1 MDTVF
6 FLAANSGKGFYSL
19 YDSFPERRGVFLSII
34 KGGPG
39 TGKSGFMRR
48 ISAAA
53 KQSGLDTEE
62 IICSGDPDSLD
73 ALYIP
78 ALGRAWVDG
87 TAPHVREP
95 KVFAADA
102 GYEDLGRFCASPL
115 GKNDA
120 ALARE
125 INRDYKAVYAQAY
138 NLLAAAAQTADCTRE
153 APLSCAGAEKIS
165 KLIGEAGEP
174 GFIKR
179 RFLSAISC
187 KGCARLAG
195 TLRELC
201 SRAVMLSDEGLEHAA
216 HTAGEA
222 GLGAIVCPQPLCPD
236 KLDAVLLP
244 ELSLAFVSSAWE
256 RESTESIEAE
266 PVENEFAA
274 LRDALLDHACALLA
288 KAKGMHDE
296 LERVYLPYMDFP
308 SLTAYTGSVIH
319 SLFD

>member
-6 FLAANSGKGFYSL
+6 FLAANSGRGFYSL
-19 YDSFPERRGVFLSII
+19 YDGFPERRGVFLSII

-78 ALGRAWVDG
+78 ALGRAWMDG

-102 GYEDLGRFCASPL
+102 GYEDLGRFCAHPL

-125 INRDYKAVYAQAY
+125 IDRDYKAVYAQAY
-138 NLLAAAAQTADCTRE
+138 RLLAAAAQTADCAHQ
-153 APLSCAGAEKIS
+153 APLFCAGAEKIS
-165 KLIGEAGEP
+165 DLIGEAGEP

-179 RFLSAISC
+179 RFLRAVSC
-187 KGCARLAG
+187 KGRVRLAG

-201 SRAVMLSDEGLEHAA
+201 PRAVMLSDEGLEHAA
-216 HTAGEA
+216 RLAEGN
-222 GLGAIVCPQPLCPD
+222 GLSAVVCPQPLRPD

-244 ELSLAFVSSAWE
+244 ERSLAFVSRAWE

-266 PVENEFAA
+266 CENQYAP
-274 LRDALLDHACALLA
+274 LLDELLDAACAQLA

-296 LERVYLPYMDFP
+296 LERVYRPYMDF
-308 SLTAYTGSVIH
+308 SALTEYTEGVIS

>member
-6 FLAANSGKGFYSL
+6 FLAANSGRGFYSL
-19 YDSFPERRGVFLSII
+19 YDGFPERRGVFLSII

-78 ALGRAWVDG
+78 ALGRAWMDG

-102 GYEDLGRFCASPL
+102 GYEDLGRFCAHPL

-125 INRDYKAVYAQAY
+125 IDRDYKAVYAQAY
-138 NLLAAAAQTADCTRE
+138 RLLASAAQTADCANET
-153 APLSCAGAEKIS
+153 PLSCAGAEKIS
-165 KLIGEAGEP
+165 ELIGEAGEP

-179 RFLSAISC
+179 RFLRAVSC
-187 KGCARLAG
+187 KGRVRLAG

-201 SRAVMLSDEGLEHAA
+201 PRAVMLSDEGLEHAA
-216 HTAGEA
+216 RLAEGN
-222 GLGAIVCPQPLCPD
+222 GLSAVVCPQPLRPD

-244 ELSLAFVSSAWE
+244 ERSLAFVSRAWE

-266 PVENEFAA
+266 CENEYAP
-274 LRDALLDHACALLA
+274 LLDELLDAACAQLA

-296 LERVYLPYMDFP
+296 LERVYRPYMDF
-308 SLTAYTGSVIH
+308 SALTEYTEGVIS

>member
-6 FLAANSGKGFYSL
+6 FLAANSGRGFYSL
-19 YDSFPERRGVFLSII
+19 YDGFPERRGVFLSII

-78 ALGRAWVDG
+78 ALGRAWMDG

-102 GYEDLGRFCASPL
+102 GYEDLGRFCAHPL

-125 INRDYKAVYAQAY
+125 IDRDYKAVYAQAY
-138 NLLAAAAQTADCTRE
+138 RLLAAAAQTADCANET
-153 APLSCAGAEKIS
+153 PLSCAGAEKIS
-165 KLIGEAGEP
+165 ELIGEAGEP

-179 RFLSAISC
+179 RFLRAVSC
-187 KGCARLAG
+187 KGRVRLAG

-201 SRAVMLSDEGLEHAA
+201 PRAVMLSDEGLEHAA
-216 HTAGEA
+216 RLAEGN
-222 GLGAIVCPQPLCPD
+222 GLSAVVCPQPLRPD

-244 ELSLAFVSSAWE
+244 ERYLAFVSRAWE

-266 PVENEFAA
+266 CENQYAP
-274 LRDALLDHACALLA
+274 LLDELLDAACAQLA

-296 LERVYLPYMDFP
+296 LERVYRPYMDF
-308 SLTAYTGSVIH
+308 SALTEYTEGVIS

>member
-6 FLAANSGKGFYSL
+6 FLAANSGNGFYSL
-19 YDSFPERRGVFLSII
+19 YDGFPERRGVFLSII

-78 ALGRAWVDG
+78 ALGRAWMDG
-87 TAPHVREP
+87 TAPHIREP

-120 ALARE
+120 ALSRE
-125 INRDYKAVYAQAY
+125 INRDYKAVYTQAY
-138 NLLAAAAQTADCTRE
+138 SLLAAAAQTADCAHET
-153 APLSCAGAEKIS
+153 PLSCAGAEKIQE
-165 KLIGEAGEP
+165 LIGEAGEP
-174 GFIKR
+174 GFIKH

-187 KGCARLAG
+187 KGHVRLAG

-201 SRAVMLSDEGLEHAA
+201 PRAVMLSEEGLEHAA
-216 HTAGEA
+216 RLSEEA
-222 GLGAIVCPQPLCPD
+222 GLSAIVCPQPLRPD

-244 ELSLAFVSSAWE
+244 GRSLAFVSRTWE
-256 RESTESIEAE
+256 HESTESIEAE
-266 PVENEFAA
+266 SENEYAP
-274 LRDALLDHACALLA
+274 LLNELLDAACAQLS
-288 KAKGMHDE
+288 KAKEMHDE
-296 LERVYLPYMDFP
+296 LERVYRPYMDFA
-308 SLTAYTGSVIH
+308 SLTEYTEKVIS

>member
-6 FLAANSGKGFYSL
+6 FLAANSGRGFYSL
-19 YDSFPERRGVFLSII
+19 YDGFPERRGVFLSII

-78 ALGRAWVDG
+78 ALGRAWMDG

-95 KVFAADA
+95 RVFAADA

-115 GKNDA
+115 GRADA

-138 NLLAAAAQTADCTRE
+138 RLLAAAAKTADCTHE
-153 APLSCAGAEKIS
+153 VPLSCAGAEKIS
-165 KLIGEAGEP
+165 ELIGEASEP

-179 RFLSAISC
+179 RFLRALSC
-187 KGCARLAG
+187 
-195 TLRELC
+195 
-201 SRAVMLSDEGLEHAA
+201 
-216 HTAGEA
+216 
-222 GLGAIVCPQPLCPD
+222 
-236 KLDAVLLP
+236 
-244 ELSLAFVSSAWE
+244 
-256 RESTESIEAE
+256 
-266 PVENEFAA
+266 
-274 LRDALLDHACALLA
+274 
-288 KAKGMHDE
+288 
-296 LERVYLPYMDFP
+296 
-308 SLTAYTGSVIH
+308 
-319 SLFD
+319 

>member
-1 MDTVF
+1 
-6 FLAANSGKGFYSL
+6 
-19 YDSFPERRGVFLSII
+19 
-34 KGGPG
+34 
-39 TGKSGFMRR
+39 MRR

-78 ALGRAWVDG
+78 ALGRAWMDG

-102 GYEDLGRFCASPL
+102 GYEDLGRFCAHPL

-125 INRDYKAVYAQAY
+125 IDRDYKAVYAQAY
-138 NLLAAAAQTADCTRE
+138 RLLAAAAQTADCANET
-153 APLSCAGAEKIS
+153 PLSCAGAEKIS
-165 KLIGEAGEP
+165 ELIGGAGEP

-179 RFLSAISC
+179 RFLRAVSC
-187 KGCARLAG
+187 KGRVRLAG

-201 SRAVMLSDEGLEHAA
+201 PRAVMLSDEGLEHAA
-216 HTAGEA
+216 RLAEEN
-222 GLGAIVCPQPLCPD
+222 GLSAVVCPQPLRPD

-244 ELSLAFVSSAWE
+244 ERSLAFVSRAWE

-266 PVENEFAA
+266 YENQYAP
-274 LRDALLDHACALLA
+274 LLDELLDAACAQLA

-296 LERVYLPYMDFP
+296 LERVYRPYMDF
-308 SLTAYTGSVIH
+308 SALTEYTEGVIS

>member
-19 YDSFPERRGVFLSII
+19 YDGFPERRGVFVSII

-39 TGKSGFMRR
+39 IGKSGFMRR

-78 ALGRAWVDG
+78 ALGRAWMDG

-102 GYEDLGRFCASPL
+102 GYEDLGRFCAHPL

-125 INRDYKAVYAQAY
+125 IDRGYKAVYAQAY
-138 NLLAAAAQTADCTRE
+138 RLLSAAAQTADCARE
-153 APLSCAGAEKIS
+153 TPLSCAGASTIS
-165 KLIGEAGEP
+165 KI
-174 GFIKR
+174 
-179 RFLSAISC
+179 
-187 KGCARLAG
+187 
-195 TLRELC
+195 
-201 SRAVMLSDEGLEHAA
+201 
-216 HTAGEA
+216 
-222 GLGAIVCPQPLCPD
+222 IV
-236 KLDAVLLP
+236 
-244 ELSLAFVSSAWE
+244 
-256 RESTESIEAE
+256 
-266 PVENEFAA
+266 
-274 LRDALLDHACALLA
+274 
-288 KAKGMHDE
+288 
-296 LERVYLPYMDFP
+296 
-308 SLTAYTGSVIH
+308 
-319 SLFD
+319 

>member
-6 FLAANSGKGFYSL
+6 FLAANSGRGFYSL
-19 YDSFPERRGVFLSII
+19 YDGFPERRGVFLSII

-62 IICSGDPDSLD
+62 VICSGDPDSLD

-78 ALGRAWVDG
+78 ALGRAWMDG

-95 KVFAADA
+95 RVFAADA

-115 GKNDA
+115 GRADA

-138 NLLAAAAQTADCTRE
+138 RLLAAAAHTADCAHE
-153 APLSCAGAEKIS
+153 APLSCAGASTIS
-165 KLIGEAGEP
+165 ELIGESGEP
-174 GFIKR
+174 GFVTR
-179 RFLSAISC
+179 RFLRALSC
-187 KGCARLAG
+187 KGRVRLAG

-201 SRAVMLSDEGLEHAA
+201 GRTIMLSDEGLEHAA
-216 HTAGEA
+216 RTAEENGMH
-222 GLGAIVCPQPLCPD
+222 AIVCPQPLRPD

-244 ELSLAFVSSAWE
+244 ERSLAFVSRAWE
-256 RESTESIEAE
+256 RESMESIEAE
-266 PVENEFAA
+266 SENEYAP
-274 LRDALLDHACALLA
+274 LLDALLDAACAQLD

-296 LERVYLPYMDFP
+296 LERVYRPYMDFAA
-308 SLTAYTGSVIH
+308 LTEYTDGVIS

>member
-6 FLAANSGKGFYSL
+6 FLAANSGRGFYSL
-19 YDSFPERRGVFLSII
+19 YDGFPERRGVFLSII

-78 ALGRAWVDG
+78 ALGRAWMDG

-95 KVFAADA
+95 RVFAADA
-102 GYEDLGRFCASPL
+102 GYEDLGRFCAAPL

-120 ALARE
+120 ALVRE
-125 INRDYKAVYAQAY
+125 INRDYKAVYSQAY
-138 NLLAAAAQTADCTRE
+138 RLLSAAAQTADCAHET
-153 APLSCAGAEKIS
+153 PLSCTGASTIS
-165 KLIGEAGEP
+165 ELIGEAGEP
-174 GFIKR
+174 VFIKR
-179 RFLSAISC
+179 RFLRAVSC
-187 KGCARLAG
+187 NGRVRLAG

-201 SRAVMLSDEGLEHAA
+201 PRAVMLSDEGLEHAA
-216 HTAGEA
+216 RTAEEK
-222 GLGAIVCPQPLCPD
+222 GLSAIVCPQPLRPD

-244 ELSLAFVSSAWE
+244 ERSLAFVSRAWE
-256 RESTESIEAE
+256 SESTESIEAE
-266 PVENEFAA
+266 SENEYAPM
-274 LRDALLDHACALLA
+274 LDELLDAACAQLA

-296 LERVYLPYMDFP
+296 LERVYRPYMDFAALTEYTERVIS
-308 SLTAYTGSVIH
+308 SL
-319 SLFD
+319 LD

>member
-6 FLAANSGKGFYSL
+6 FLAANSGRGFYSL
-19 YDSFPERRGVFLSII
+19 YDGFPERRGVFLSII

-78 ALGRAWVDG
+78 ALGRAWMDG

-102 GYEDLGRFCASPL
+102 GYEDLGRFCAHPL

-125 INRDYKAVYAQAY
+125 IDRDYKAVYAQAY
-138 NLLAAAAQTADCTRE
+138 RLLAAAAQTADCANET
-153 APLSCAGAEKIS
+153 PLSCAGAEKIS
-165 KLIGEAGEP
+165 ELIGEAGEP

-179 RFLSAISC
+179 RFLRAVSC
-187 KGCARLAG
+187 KGRVRLAG

-201 SRAVMLSDEGLEHAA
+201 PRAVMLSDEGLEHAA
-216 HTAGEA
+216 RLAEGN
-222 GLGAIVCPQPLCPD
+222 GLSAVVCPQPLRPD

-244 ELSLAFVSSAWE
+244 ERSLAFVSRAWE

-266 PVENEFAA
+266 CENQYAP
-274 LRDALLDHACALLA
+274 LLDELLDAACAQLA

-296 LERVYLPYMDFP
+296 LERVYRPYMDF
-308 SLTAYTGSVIH
+308 SALTEYTEGVIS

>member
-19 YDSFPERRGVFLSII
+19 YDGFPERRGVFLSII

-53 KQSGLDTEE
+53 KQAGLDTEE

-78 ALGRAWVDG
+78 ALGRAWMDG
-87 TAPHVREP
+87 TAPHVLEP

-115 GKNDA
+115 GKGDA
-120 ALARE
+120 ALACE

-138 NLLAAAAQTADCTRE
+138 SLLSAAAQTADCARE

-165 KLIGEAGEP
+165 ELIGDAGEP

-179 RFLSAISC
+179 RFLSAVSC
-187 KGCARLAG
+187 KGRVRLAG
-195 TLRELC
+195 MLRELC
-201 SRAVMLSDEGLEHAA
+201 SHTVMLSDEGLEHAA
-216 HTAGEA
+216 RLAEEA
-222 GLGAIVCPQPLCPD
+222 GLSAVICPQPLRPD
-236 KLDAVLLP
+236 RLDAVLLP
-244 ELSLAFVSSAWE
+244 ERSLAFVSRAWE
-256 RESTESIEAE
+256 RESVESIEAE
-266 PVENEFAA
+266 AEENEFAA
-274 LRDALLDHACALLA
+274 LRDALLDHACTLLA

-296 LERVYLPYMDFP
+296 LERVYRPYMDFP
-308 SLTAYTGSVIH
+308 SLTAYTDSVIH

>member
-6 FLAANSGKGFYSL
+6 FLAANSGRGFYSL
-19 YDSFPERRGVFLSII
+19 YDGFPELRGVFLSII

-78 ALGRAWVDG
+78 ALGRAWMDG

-102 GYEDLGRFCASPL
+102 GYEDLGRFCAHPL

-125 INRDYKAVYAQAY
+125 IDRDYKAVYAQAY
-138 NLLAAAAQTADCTRE
+138 RLLAAAAQTADCANET
-153 APLSCAGAEKIS
+153 PLSCAGAEKIS
-165 KLIGEAGEP
+165 ELIGEAGEP

-179 RFLSAISC
+179 RFLRAVSC
-187 KGCARLAG
+187 KGRVRLAG

-201 SRAVMLSDEGLEHAA
+201 PRAVMLSDEGLEHAA
-216 HTAGEA
+216 RLAEGN
-222 GLGAIVCPQPLCPD
+222 GLSAVVCPQPLRPD

-244 ELSLAFVSSAWE
+244 ERSLAFVSRAWE

-266 PVENEFAA
+266 CENQYAP
-274 LRDALLDHACALLA
+274 LLDELLDAACAQLA

-296 LERVYLPYMDFP
+296 LERVYRPYMDF
-308 SLTAYTGSVIH
+308 SALTEYTEGVIS